1 MCEALGKTPAELG
14 ELDPYDLAFLKA
26 GVWWKLEL
34 DIKLAQAK
42 IL

>member
-1 MCEALGKTPAELG
+1 VCEALGKTPAELG